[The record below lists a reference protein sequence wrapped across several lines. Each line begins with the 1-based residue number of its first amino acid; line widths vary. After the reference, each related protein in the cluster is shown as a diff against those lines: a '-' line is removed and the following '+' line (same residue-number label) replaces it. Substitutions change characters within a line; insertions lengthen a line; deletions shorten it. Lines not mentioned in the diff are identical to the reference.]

1 MESER
6 EGRKR
11 LTGGD
16 SGAVSELPTPSSSH
30 LSASNFTMGLG
41 GEGESFYEE
50 KAFDISVL
58 QAIRAARQLL
68 GLMACLAIPTCLL
81 LRALSKSK

>member
-41 GEGESFYEE
+41 GEGGAFMRRRHSIYPFY
-50 KAFDISVL
+50 K
-58 QAIRAARQLL
+58 Q
-68 GLMACLAIPTCLL
+68 
-81 LRALSKSK
+81 

>member
-1 MESER
+1 MER

-16 SGAVSELPTPSSSH
+16 SGAVSELPPPPY
-30 LSASNFTMGLG
+30 LSASNFTMGG
-41 GEGESFYEE
+41 RRGSFYEE

-68 GLMACLAIPTCLL
+68 GLMACLAISTCLL